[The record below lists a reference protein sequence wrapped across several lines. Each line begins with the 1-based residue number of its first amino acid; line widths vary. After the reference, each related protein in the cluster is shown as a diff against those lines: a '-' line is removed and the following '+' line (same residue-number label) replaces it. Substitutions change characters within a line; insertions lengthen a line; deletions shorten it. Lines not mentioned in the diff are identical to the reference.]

1 MESKTITDDSK
12 KINKIRQLTNKLLTN
27 KLNQESKEQS
37 DINSDAQNLN
47 ISNIDLLFSI
57 NNTINR
63 KINNEIKLI
72 KTDRKTLNRLADILK
87 YKSDS
92 NIKSANKFSGLT
104 AIKDPFARKDGNGDS
119 GLGFLGGLLGL
130 GKLFVG
136 KIFKT
141 LSKPLIKILKKLGI
155 KIAKL
160 SGRLAIKS
168 GGWIVKKTGGVTK
181 KIIQKIG
188 RSVVGR
194 AGSAIAQRLGMGA
207 AVTAAEG
214 TAGAIAGGGVATAA
228 GVTALGAVVG
238 YSSYKLGRYFKL
250 SEKLDDFINNKTSGK
265 YRDLADII
273 IGTQDGEV
281 GKDIS
286 DWFKEK
292 TDGFFEKA
300 FDFIKT
306 KTYDLLKKLTPW
318 SSADNEKIAKNKIAA
333 ATGKNPAAIATISQS
348 QNSDNANIT
357 NENSNPN
364 AENSTGF
371 LGSIGNYISE
381 KYNAVKSTAGAG
393 LNTLG
398 NTLGITN
405 NTLTGTT
412 DAINK
417 FTLSHNKGYENYDGQ
432 CATNVKNALSSAGY
446 KYVPG
451 HGKDTADAMYK
462 GNPGKFQYVQYSANY
477 TPQIGDVMSTPSYSS
492 PQYGHVAVYT
502 SKGWWSGGVQK
513 PRGKNGNSG
522 APSEKMAADILAG
535 KQWAKIIRPVGGNKK
550 SDVAVDKSGSQ
561 PKKAND
567 GKGAGGEVKSA
578 STPLPQLNYV
588 NTSKYANLSPQNS
601 QPTKK
606 YNKSSQILT
615 GNSKNNAKGSLLDQQ
630 KSEVKSPRIP
640 NFSIDLANNSA
651 LYT

>member
-57 NNTINR
+57 NNTLNK

-104 AIKDPFARKDGNGDS
+104 AIKDPFARKDENGDS
-119 GLGFLGGLLGL
+119 GLGFLGGLFGL

-160 SGRLAIKS
+160 SGRLAIKG
-168 GGWIVKKTGGVTK
+168 GGWIVKKTGGVAK

-188 RSVVGR
+188 RSVVSRSGTV
-194 AGSAIAQRLGMGA
+194 IAQRLGMGVA
-207 AVTAAEG
+207 TTAV
-214 TAGAIAGGGVATAA
+214 GGGAATIA
-228 GVTALGAVVG
+228 GVTALGAAVG
-238 YSSYKLGRYFKL
+238 YSSYKIGRYLKL

-318 SSADNEKIAKNKIAA
+318 SSTDNEKVAKNKIDAA
-333 ATGKNPAAIATISQS
+333 AGKNPASLATIGQS
-348 QNSDNANIT
+348 QNSNNADIT
-357 NENSNPN
+357 NDNPN
-364 AENSTGF
+364 NPTAENSSGF

-381 KYNAVKSTAGAG
+381 KYNSVKSAVGTG

-417 FTLSHNKGYENYDGQ
+417 FTLSNNKGYEIYDGK

-451 HGKDTADAMYK
+451 HGKDTADAIYK
-462 GNPGKFQYVQYSANY
+462 GNPGKFQYIQYSGNY

-535 KQWAKIIRPVGGNKK
+535 KQWAKIIRPVGGNTK
-550 SDVAVDKSGSQ
+550 SDVAADKSGSQ
-561 PKKAND
+561 PKKLND
-567 GKGAGGEVKSA
+567 GKGSGGEVKSA
-578 STPLPQLNYV
+578 SREIPQLNYV
-588 NTSKYANLSPQNS
+588 NTPKYANLTS
-601 QPTKK
+601 QSTSSTKK
-606 YNKSSQILT
+606 YNKSSPVLT

-630 KSEVKSPRIP
+630 KAEVQSPRIP

>member
-57 NNTINR
+57 NNTLNK

-104 AIKDPFARKDGNGDS
+104 AIKDPFARKDENGDS
-119 GLGFLGGLLGL
+119 GLGFLGGLFGL

-160 SGRLAIKS
+160 SGRLAIKG
-168 GGWIVKKTGGVTK
+168 GGWIVKKTGGVAK

-188 RSVVGR
+188 RSIAARSGT
-194 AGSAIAQRLGMGA
+194 AIAQRLGMGVA
-207 AVTAAEG
+207 TTAV
-214 TAGAIAGGGVATAA
+214 GGGAATIA
-228 GVTALGAVVG
+228 GVTALGAAVG
-238 YSSYKLGRYFKL
+238 YSSYKVGRYLKL

-318 SSADNEKIAKNKIAA
+318 SSTDNEKVAKNKIDAA
-333 ATGKNPAAIATISQS
+333 AGKNPASLATIGQS
-348 QNSDNANIT
+348 QNSNNANIT
-357 NENSNPN
+357 NDNPN
-364 AENSTGF
+364 NPTAENSSGF

-381 KYNAVKSTAGAG
+381 KYNSVKSAVGTG

-417 FTLSHNKGYENYDGQ
+417 FTLSNNKGYEIYDGL

-451 HGKDTADAMYK
+451 HGKDTADAIYK
-462 GNPGKFQYVQYSANY
+462 GNPGKFQYIQYSGNY

-535 KQWAKIIRPVGGNKK
+535 KQWAKIIRPVGGNTK
-550 SDVAVDKSGSQ
+550 SDVATDKSGSQ
-561 PKKAND
+561 PKKLND
-567 GKGAGGEVKSA
+567 GKGSGGEVKSA
-578 STPLPQLNYV
+578 SREIPQLNYV
-588 NTSKYANLSPQNS
+588 NTPKYANLTS
-601 QPTKK
+601 QSTSSTKK
-606 YNKSSQILT
+606 YNKSSPVLT

-630 KSEVKSPRIP
+630 KAEVQSPRIP